1 MLFLHKR
8 RFEKLVDEKEAISNF
23 AKTRPEMEKGDLKAM
38 VLAALIT
45 FLPVI
50 LFIAGGMFLMTWLLG
65 R

>member
-1 MLFLHKR
+1 
-8 RFEKLVDEKEAISNF
+8 VDEKEAISNF